1 MGSLFLSV
9 LTLKTLCALRLHCS
23 FDTPC
28 CTSTQNERAAS
39 RRFDSAVDVVVV
51 VFVAAFIDGFVITAV
66 AVVAISDVIVINGLL
81 SNLYYVST

>member
-51 VFVAAFIDGFVITAV
+51 VVAAFIDGFVITAV